1 VPRRPVSK
9 PLSRDRV
16 LQAAFAQADADGLDS
31 VTMRSVAARLGVE
44 AMSLY
49 HHVPNKRAVLD
60 GLVDLLIQVADLPAG
75 DLTVEQWVRGTAQG
89 LRSLAQQHPRVVP
102 LLTSRALPLDDP
114 RSAQPFEAG
123 LAAFTREGYDI
134 AAAFAAVQA
143 VSLSLLSLATL
154 EATAQLEAGSD
165 NETSMTGLDPVV
177 FPLLAQVVTADAGMD
192 DFWATLVDALVRG
205 LDRRTT

>member
-1 VPRRPVSK
+1 MPRRPVSK

-60 GLVDLLIQVADLPAG
+60 GLVDLLIQVADLPTG
-75 DLTVEQWVRGTAQG
+75 ELTVEQWVRGTAEG
-89 LRSLAQQHPRVVP
+89 LRSLSQQHPRVVP
-102 LLTSRALPLDDP
+102 LLTSRALPLNDP

-123 LAAFTREGYDI
+123 LAAFTREGHDI

-143 VSLSLLSLATL
+143 VSVSLLSLATL
-154 EATAQLEAGSD
+154 EATALLEADTD
-165 NETSMTGLDPVV
+165 NETSMVGLDPAA
-177 FPLLAQVVTADAGMD
+177 FPLLAQVATAEAGMD
-192 DFWATLVDALVRG
+192 EFWGTLVDALVRG